1 MTTGNQLEKNI
12 KILQQYV
19 NDSIDKKY
27 QTYSY
32 SYSVKYSYLTEEQK
46 KPVTEIQIEEFSNK
60 LMLFVRD
67 NSLLKQIIHEI
78 ESSHFLW
85 EGSFIECLSHEE
97 KRKYAEFDSSSFK
110 VLEFIKN
117 PSLYDDELP
126 HLSQII
132 DCVVCI
138 RYLKYLK
145 KLIKPEKS
153 ESYKDSSFI
162 KPQHKEDYKV
172 KEENKEQNFGANFE
186 DWQIEIL
193 KQCVNETRIFSK
205 PITTETMNDIFS
217 CSLKF
222 PLIVANGKNKLL
234 AYFFISLDDRS
245 LIVKNWQS
253 LCTRKRLFQSYKH
266 TPLVQNHFSSA
277 VNQCR
282 ENPPKDCHI
291 IDKYIKQLKKD

>member
-46 KPVTEIQIEEFSNK
+46 KPVTEIEIEEFSNK

-117 PSLYDDELP
+117 PSSYDL
-126 HLSQII
+126 
-132 DCVVCI
+132 
-138 RYLKYLK
+138 
-145 KLIKPEKS
+145 
-153 ESYKDSSFI
+153 
-162 KPQHKEDYKV
+162 
-172 KEENKEQNFGANFE
+172 
-186 DWQIEIL
+186 
-193 KQCVNETRIFSK
+193 
-205 PITTETMNDIFS
+205 
-217 CSLKF
+217 
-222 PLIVANGKNKLL
+222 
-234 AYFFISLDDRS
+234 S
-245 LIVKNWQS
+245 LI
-253 LCTRKRLFQSYKH
+253 
-266 TPLVQNHFSSA
+266 
-277 VNQCR
+277 
-282 ENPPKDCHI
+282 HI
-291 IDKYIKQLKKD
+291 